1 MTPEPPCRPI
11 VRAGADLWHDVE
23 HVGKGIYETKSAR
36 NAHIREAK
44 EVCATCPVKA
54 ACLAAATDDD
64 HGIWGGLTREER
76 RVKPKT
82 APKPKPKPRTPQPCG
97 TKAAYQRHRYK
108 GEPACDACRKAIR
121 AASKAQR
128 EKAA

>member
-1 MTPEPPCRPI
+1 MTDWTDAACRPI
-11 VRAGADLWHDVE
+11 VRAGSDLWHKPSGSGE
-23 HVGKGIYETKSAR
+23 SAPR
-36 NAHIREAK
+36 AEAARIRDAK
-44 EVCATCPVKA
+44 AVCATCPVKD

-64 HGIWGGLTREER
+64 HGIWGGLTRDER
-76 RVKPKT
+76 RAKPKP
-82 APKPKPKPRTPQPCG
+82 APKPKPTPRTPQPCG

>member
-1 MTPEPPCRPI
+1 MTTHPEPACRPH
-11 VRAGADLWHDVE
+11 VKAGLDLWHKPAGSGQAGAPSE
-23 HVGKGIYETKSAR
+23 AAR
-36 NAHIREAK
+36 IREAK
-44 EVCATCPVKA
+44 EICRTCPLIA

-64 HGIWGGLTREER
+64 LGIWGGRTRDER

-82 APKPKPKPRTPQPCG
+82 APRPKPRTPQPCG

>member
-1 MTPEPPCRPI
+1 M
-11 VRAGADLWHDVE
+11 
-23 HVGKGIYETKSAR
+23 
-36 NAHIREAK
+36 
-44 EVCATCPVKA
+44 CATCPVKT

-64 HGIWGGLTREER
+64 HGIWGGMTRDER
-76 RVKPKT
+76 RAKPKT

>member
-1 MTPEPPCRPI
+1 MTPEPACRPI
-11 VRAGADLWHDVE
+11 VRAGADLWHKPSGSGE
-23 HVGKGIYETKSAR
+23 SSPRAEAAR
-36 NAHIREAK
+36 IRDAK
-44 EVCATCPVKA
+44 AVCATCPVKA
-54 ACLAAATDDD
+54 ACLAAVTDDD
-64 HGIWGGLTREER
+64 HGIWGGLTRDER
-76 RVKPKT
+76 RAKPKP
-82 APKPKPKPRTPQPCG
+82 APKPKPTPRTPQPCG